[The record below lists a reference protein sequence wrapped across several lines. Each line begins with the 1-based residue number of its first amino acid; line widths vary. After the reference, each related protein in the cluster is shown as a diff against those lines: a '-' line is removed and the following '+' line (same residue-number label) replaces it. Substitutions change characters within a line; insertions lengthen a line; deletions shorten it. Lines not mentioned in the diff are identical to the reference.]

1 MSTMKKV
8 ISIMLTAAMI
18 LSLSVPIASATTPTY
33 HAQVLHASG
42 VNDYGTNIHDS
53 NVSSSLTDVPLS
65 IVQTDGSLQISGTLD
80 GHSILIQASPR
91 GKNSVENMVYFN
103 TVNNNDDSLS
113 VLTIMYLDS
122 FSDAAIITD
131 EYDSSATSVLKI
143 YLKNTSTSEKEYY
156 FLEIFDFSYEN
167 FNSVISTMDVCES
180 DHWNSKE
187 FLPIEVSDKED
198 EISVCS
204 LDKTRTITEKYVDP
218 SNLTFNDTM
227 KVLLVHDIQNV
238 ARTGTT
244 TWIHT
249 IKIVDKYSVCIQD
262 SSFSDYTGCPMQLR
276 NVYLRTT
283 APKNTAFITTNI
295 SGVITKLANVTVS
308 ASIGIVLSAKLASVS
323 LSGSYSPAGT
333 VNVNNTF
340 TAYTNSNSSGY
351 TRNIKTALGTQFV
364 LRKKGDKFVVTNQL
378 KNYGSGSTSAETVYG
393 SWNWTTNHYM
403 NNTNTNGVQT
413 DSTSC
418 RVV

>member
-1 MSTMKKV
+1 
-8 ISIMLTAAMI
+8 
-18 LSLSVPIASATTPTY
+18 
-33 HAQVLHASG
+33 
-42 VNDYGTNIHDS
+42 
-53 NVSSSLTDVPLS
+53 
-65 IVQTDGSLQISGTLD
+65 
-80 GHSILIQASPR
+80 
-91 GKNSVENMVYFN
+91 
-103 TVNNNDDSLS
+103 
-113 VLTIMYLDS
+113 
-122 FSDAAIITD
+122 
-131 EYDSSATSVLKI
+131 
-143 YLKNTSTSEKEYY
+143 
-156 FLEIFDFSYEN
+156 
-167 FNSVISTMDVCES
+167 
-180 DHWNSKE
+180 
-187 FLPIEVSDKED
+187 
-198 EISVCS
+198 
-204 LDKTRTITEKYVDP
+204 
-218 SNLTFNDTM
+218 M

>member
-198 EISVCS
+198 
-204 LDKTRTITEKYVDP
+204 VDP